1 MRGVRE
7 RRGKCE
13 YLVAGSPA
21 GVVLGHVEWQ
31 GEGSVGGMTKSL
43 ASHLWGARKTRGPR
57 MGGVRRKRRLRES
70 LAAGDHPENWRAAFT
85 RWRAAV

>member
-1 MRGVRE
+1 MRVVGE

-31 GEGSVGGMTKSL
+31 GEGIVGGMTKSL
-43 ASHLWGARKTRGPR
+43 ASHLWGRGKPE
-57 MGGVRRKRRLRES
+57 G
-70 LAAGDHPENWRAAFT
+70 LALGE
-85 RWRAAV
+85 